1 MAKKKPTAQQRDIER
16 LAKDY
21 QSSLMG
27 LDPEYQSIFGEK
39 TKALE
44 GFSAQTAAFQKKLED
59 YQASLAEYKKNP
71 FEDQKI
77 RGSFRYEH
85 LSKAGSADPYTWGY
99 VIDGTWR
106 SVDNLP
112 SNYVEERVGGEY
124 ALKKKDV
131 PKFTL
136 EAPTAPDVSEFD
148 TQIEQ
153 VKAKQKLLGEG
164 YTREVAERKAGRVGA
179 ITQRAQ
185 SRPMLSKGVT
195 L

>member
-1 MAKKKPTAQQRDIER
+1 MAKKKTTAQQRDIER

-77 RGSFRYEH
+77 RGSFEPYGKTYE
-85 LSKAGSADPYTWGY
+85 WGY

-106 SVDNLP
+106 SAKNLP
-112 SNYVEERVGGEY
+112 EGYVEESPTGDF
-124 ALKKKDV
+124 ALKKKSV
-131 PKFTL
+131 PKFAVET
-136 EAPTAPDVSEFD
+136 PVAPDTEEFD
-148 TQIEQ
+148 AQIEQ
-153 VKAKQKLLGEG
+153 VKAKQKSLGEG
-164 YTREVAERKAGRVGA
+164 YTRELAERKAGRVGA